1 MTFKHKNKWFFLFGV
16 LCLASLGFFLG
27 LQSWNKN
34 LYVSWKPTSER
45 GLAEEDQTQILV
57 NLSLEELTAKAD
69 KILFEN
75 ARLIEDKEQLIFY
88 LGNFLIP
95 DQSTGEHRF
104 LCELFSYVE
113 FSFAA
118 IGMSLSGDHG
128 IMILQ
133 SPCRQEEEFELGPFF
148 IPHKKLLSSPE
159 KRSFEFEEIDSYI
172 SFYRASLILTPSWI
186 LKTVRFFNEEDSEK
200 EFIIKYNPKTSEP
213 FEIFL
218 QDTSNPPEL
227 ILKQRRNTS

>member
-1 MTFKHKNKWFFLFGV
+1 MTFKHKNKWFFLLGV
-16 LCLASLGFFLG
+16 LSLVTLG
-27 LQSWNKN
+27 LFFGLKSWNQN
-34 LYVSWKPTSER
+34 LYVTWKPASER
-45 GLAEEDQTQILV
+45 GLAEEDQTQVLV

-75 ARLIEDKEQLIFY
+75 ARLKDDKEQLIFY
-88 LGNFLIP
+88 LGNILVP

-118 IGMSLSGDHG
+118 VGVSLSGDPG
-128 IMILQ
+128 VMILQ

-148 IPHKKLLSSPE
+148 IPRKKLLSSPE
-159 KRSFEFEEIDSYI
+159 KRSFEFEEIESYI
-172 SFYRASLILTPSWI
+172 SFYRASLVLTSSWI
-186 LKTVRFFNEEDSEK
+186 LTTVRFFNEEDSEE
-200 EFIIKYNPKTSEP
+200 EFIIKYNPKTSDP

-218 QDTSNPPEL
+218 QDTKNPPEL
-227 ILKQRRNTS
+227 ILKERRSSS